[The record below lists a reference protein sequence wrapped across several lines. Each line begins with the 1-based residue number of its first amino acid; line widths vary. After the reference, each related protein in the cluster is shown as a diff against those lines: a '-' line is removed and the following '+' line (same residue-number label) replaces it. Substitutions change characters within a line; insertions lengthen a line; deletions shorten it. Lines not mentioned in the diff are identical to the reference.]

1 MRKDIWVLLTRHF
14 SHTRR
19 GTEYISL
26 TVHHED
32 EDDRRDLWVKTGDTE
47 VKGTYTT
54 SPHVMVRTK
63 VGERFSILSHARPS
77 ASPPSTRISG
87 ALSILAS
94 YDGPFDDVVF
104 TVAVFCGT
112 DIEVRWDE
120 DAGIGDSISPKD
132 GRFSVK
138 VDGTLTTKNAGGNHT
153 HPTYMLNPQW
163 HLRIHNEN
171 AGSSGRGALAAN
183 RKASPL
189 SGFAGSPRTA
199 DVGRTAPKSVVVLSA
214 QGPREVPLNVTAVWS
229 SGERIVELAQ
239 KEMVTSSGAYTY
251 GRARVAADMGRMFL
265 RFFSTV
271 SRLISSAKR
280 VTIP

>member
-1 MRKDIWVLLTRHF
+1 
-14 SHTRR
+14 
-19 GTEYISL
+19 
-26 TVHHED
+26 
-32 EDDRRDLWVKTGDTE
+32 
-47 VKGTYTT
+47 
-54 SPHVMVRTK
+54 
-63 VGERFSILSHARPS
+63 
-77 ASPPSTRISG
+77 
-87 ALSILAS
+87 
-94 YDGPFDDVVF
+94 
-104 TVAVFCGT
+104 
-112 DIEVRWDE
+112 
-120 DAGIGDSISPKD
+120 
-132 GRFSVK
+132 
-138 VDGTLTTKNAGGNHT
+138 
-153 HPTYMLNPQW
+153 MLNPQW

-229 SGERIVELAQ
+229 SGERIVECVLAFSRVFVWMLMFLYRLAQ